1 MKAQG
6 PSLIENLGNLLLD
19 TDKLREAISN
29 HQTIMHKASK
39 NLTKQ
44 LALLQEVIDMK
55 TNVAMTHGIL
65 KTDQE
70 PLLHR
75 KQ

>member
-1 MKAQG
+1 MYKALE
-6 PSLIENLGNLLLD
+6 SLIE
-19 TDKLREAISN
+19 
-29 HQTIMHKASK
+29 
-39 NLTKQ
+39 Q